1 METILRY
8 LQDLKL
14 GRCSYPTYEEWKLD
28 SRNIAGELMAGSY
41 PTYEEWKLNLRNL
54 SFIKTYCSYP
64 TYEEWKLLHPSN
76 PPKFCPKRSYPTYEE
91 WKQS

>member
-1 METILRY
+1 
-8 LQDLKL
+8 
-14 GRCSYPTYEEWKLD
+14 
-28 SRNIAGELMAGSY
+28 MAGSY